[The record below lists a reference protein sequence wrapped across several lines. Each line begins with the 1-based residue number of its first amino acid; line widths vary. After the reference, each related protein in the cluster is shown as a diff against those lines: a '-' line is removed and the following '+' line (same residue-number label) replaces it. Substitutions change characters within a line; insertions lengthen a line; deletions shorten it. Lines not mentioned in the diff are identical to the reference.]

1 MNKNKNFHV
10 NRNTVV
16 LGVSGSGKS
25 CLMEKMIT
33 TAFADTDDHIIIIDP
48 YGDYRLMA
56 SRFGAKVI
64 KVSLDSQD
72 HIDPLDIIDTGD
84 GRDPVAEKC
93 LAVAALIQ
101 LVIGGYRTLSSEELS
116 AVDRAVRK
124 ICAEYKGDRKA
135 MPALPDLYR
144 AFREDPA
151 QEAQVIATAIE
162 VYCSYPVFAEQTNIE
177 TDNRMIVY
185 DISEMP
191 FGIQGL
197 AIHICVYDAW
207 NRILKSSTEGVS
219 TRLYMEG
226 IHHLLYND
234 ISAKPFVKI
243 YKQAR
248 QYGCMLTTVTQY
260 AGDLYTGREALN
272 IISLS
277 RFLFI
282 MRQGKYDC
290 KLLQEYLKID
300 PELMT
305 YISDGNP
312 GEGLLYDSNTGTFTP
327 FLVRLSASDS

>member
-1 MNKNKNFHV
+1 MNKNKNIHV

-48 YGDYRLMA
+48 YGDYRMMA

-124 ICAEYKGDRKA
+124 ICAEYKEDRKA
-135 MPALPDLYR
+135 MPALPDLYM

-207 NRILKSSTEGVS
+207 NRILKSSAEGIS

-226 IHHLLYND
+226 IHHLLDND

-248 QYGCMLTTVTQY
+248 QYGGMLTTVTQY

-282 MRQGKYDC
+282 MRQGK
-290 KLLQEYLKID
+290 
-300 PELMT
+300 
-305 YISDGNP
+305 
-312 GEGLLYDSNTGTFTP
+312 
-327 FLVRLSASDS
+327 